1 MDAQKVTNKILL
13 VDNFSD
19 RLEYVRNKTIDR
31 LTQNND
37 GEQIGILQDFDSES
51 NKIFEIKSN
60 FYFFKYLQYCELLD
74 IIPMNYERNTTK
86 EKTFDTT
93 LMTGILFTDSS
104 DVESINIDALK
115 IACKPNRFILF
126 SSLLGYNF
134 ETSIQDKFYLKFII
148 EKKNT
153 YGI

>member
-1 MDAQKVTNKILL
+1 MNAQKVTNKILL

-19 RLEYVRNKTIDR
+19 RLEYVKNKTIDR
-31 LTQNND
+31 LSHNNGDEQND
-37 GEQIGILQDFDSES
+37 ILQDFSLES

-60 FYFFKYLQYCELLD
+60 FYFFKYLQHCELLN
-74 IIPMNYERNTTK
+74 IIPINYQRNAIK
-86 EKTFDTT
+86 EKIFDTT

-104 DVESINIDALK
+104 DVEFINIDALK
-115 IACKPNRFILF
+115 IVCKPNRFLLF

-134 ETSIQDKFYLKFII
+134 ETSIQDKIYLKFVI

-153 YGI
+153 YGV